1 VQGGALEPLSLRFA
15 ITCAQECKI
24 IEPFAVVGMTDDAPR
39 ARIGITW
46 TY

>member
-1 VQGGALEPLSLRFA
+1 VQGGILEPMQLRFA

-24 IEPFAVVGMTDDAPR
+24 VEPFAVIGMTQDAPSG
-39 ARIGITW
+39 RIGITW